1 VQTLAIL
8 WIQPLARS
16 AKPGGPSNLA
26 SGAVTGRAALGER
39 AGEGDARVGRGTRA
53 EPFVKAPLCA
63 DCIGSYG
70 SERVGDGLNVV
81 SASSSRVYRGGS
93 FDLPAAYAR
102 STHRDAIGL
111 AVRADYLG
119 LRPARLP
126 SA

>member
-1 VQTLAIL
+1 M
-8 WIQPLARS
+8 
-16 AKPGGPSNLA
+16 
-26 SGAVTGRAALGER
+26 
-39 AGEGDARVGRGTRA
+39 
-53 EPFVKAPLCA
+53 KAPLCA

-126 SA
+126 SARLPQVDENERFGPRHIVRSLNRLHGEALCARVGS